1 MEMRWY
7 AEVGAHAL
15 TMNRASNSVL
25 FPEYAKLGVFYFE
38 VGVFPTVAL
47 LQMTW
52 CQCDSGCSPRRFSL
66 AQFHQRKL
74 EHSPS
79 TSRQDPRENMS
90 KSEKPSGKGYVET
103 ILEPIQLNAQ
113 LSQTSHSADPSRL
126 CLGDGRKESAFKG
139 VFHVKTV
146 HFIM

>member
-1 MEMRWY
+1 MEMRWF

-25 FPEYAKLGVFYFE
+25 FPEYAKFGVFCFE

-52 CQCDSGCSPRRFSL
+52 CQCDSGCSPRRFCL
-66 AQFHQRKL
+66 AQSHQRKL

-79 TSRQDPRENMS
+79 TSRQDPRENTS
-90 KSEKPSGKGYVET
+90 KSEKPSGKGYDET

-113 LSQTSHSADPSRL
+113 LSQTFLSADPSRL
-126 CLGDGRKESAFKG
+126 CLGD
-139 VFHVKTV
+139 
-146 HFIM
+146 

>member
-15 TMNRASNSVL
+15 TTHRASNSVL
-25 FPEYAKLGVFYFE
+25 FPEYAKLVVFCFE

-52 CQCDSGCSPRRFSL
+52 CQYDSGCSPRRFSL
-66 AQFHQRKL
+66 AQSHQRKL

-90 KSEKPSGKGYVET
+90 KSEKPSGKGYDET
-103 ILEPIQLNAQ
+103 ILEPIQLKRA
-113 LSQTSHSADPSRL
+113 AVRL
-126 CLGDGRKESAFKG
+126 FTPPILHDCASVMDGRSPLLKG
-139 VFHVKTV
+139 YFT
-146 HFIM
+146 